1 MKSIGQGDYVNG
13 AVRVLSGKYQ
23 DAILKL
29 QPKEEL
35 IIGRDV
41 KECHLVLEAPWVSR
55 KHCVISYDFEQQ
67 SYIVTDCSENGTF
80 IKGGERLEKEKSQC
94 LNSGTIVTIGEERI
108 ALQLM

>member
-1 MKSIGQGDYVNG
+1 MMDAKQGDYVNG

-23 DAILKL
+23 DAILRI

-35 IIGRDV
+35 VIGRDV

-67 SYIVTDCSENGTF
+67 LYIVTDYSENGTF
-80 IKGGERLEKEKSQC
+80 IKGGERLERKKSQR
-94 LNSGTIVTIGEERI
+94 LPSGTVVTIGEERI
-108 ALQLM
+108 ELQLM

>member
-1 MKSIGQGDYVNG
+1 MNG

-35 IIGRDV
+35 VVGRDV

-55 KHCVISYDFEQQ
+55 KHCVISYDYEQQ
-67 SYIVTDCSENGTF
+67 SYEVTDYSENGTF
-80 IKGGERLEKEKSQC
+80 INDRERLVNQKVYQLS
-94 LNSGTIVTIGEERI
+94 SGTIVTIGEEGI
-108 ALQLM
+108 ALQLL